1 MTITEII
8 VTILL
13 GTAAGFI
20 NTFAGGGSM
29 LVVPFLIF
37 IGLPANVA
45 NATNRIAILLQNVVS
60 VSGFKQKRILDFKT
74 DSKLL
79 LPVALG
85 SIVGAFIAVD
95 INEEIFKKVI
105 AGLLIVMFFMLLLNP
120 DAWVKANADKA
131 KMKSPWLRNIIFFF
145 LGIYGGFIQIGIG
158 FFLLAGLVLGCGYDL
173 LKANAIKLFIVL
185 YLARLSLWQT
195 LYTGTISVDFKVG
208 LIRSLWKYAWG
219 MVRSTF
225 QYQMGSQ
232 IHPVFPARRTRHCS
246 RTPVFQL
253 TEFKQS
259 ITSRENFLKR
269 PFHTGLLVNFAI
281 QIQRSWK

>member
-1 MTITEII
+1 
-8 VTILL
+8 
-13 GTAAGFI
+13 
-20 NTFAGGGSM
+20 M

-60 VSGFKQKRILDFKT
+60 VGSFKQKKILDFKT

-85 SIVGAFIAVD
+85 SIAGAFIAVD

-105 AGLLIVMFFMLLLNP
+105 AGLLIIMFFMLLLNP

-131 KMKSPWLRNIIFFF
+131 KMKSPWLRNVIFFL

-185 YLARLSLWQT
+185 FYTIIALAIFIWNDL
-195 LYTGTISVDFKVG
+195 VDLKVG
-208 LIRSLWKYAWG
+208 LILACGNMLGAWLGVRFSIKWGAKYI
-219 MVRSTF
+219 RYF
-225 QYQMGSQ
+225 
-232 IHPVFPARRTRHCS
+232 
-246 RTPVFQL
+246 
-253 TEFKQS
+253 
-259 ITSRENFLKR
+259 
-269 PFHTGLLVNFAI
+269 LLVVLVIVAARLLF
-281 QIQRSWK
+281 S

>member
-1 MTITEII
+1 M
-8 VTILL
+8 
-13 GTAAGFI
+13 
-20 NTFAGGGSM
+20 
-29 LVVPFLIF
+29 
-37 IGLPANVA
+37 
-45 NATNRIAILLQNVVS
+45 
-60 VSGFKQKRILDFKT
+60 
-74 DSKLL
+74 
-79 LPVALG
+79 ALG

-120 DAWVKANADKA
+120 DAWVKANVDKA

-185 YLARLSLWQT
+185 FYTIIALAIFIWNDL
-195 LYTGTISVDFKVG
+195 VDFKAR
-208 LIRSLWKYAWG
+208 IYPSLWKYAWG

-232 IHPVFPARRTRHCS
+232 IHPVFPARRTCHCS

>member
-1 MTITEII
+1 MTIIEII
-8 VTILL
+8 VTIFL
-13 GTAAGFI
+13 GVTVGATATAE
-20 NTFAGGGSM
+20 TFLQARTLKIIVLGVIAFS
-29 LVVPFLIF
+29 VIF

-60 VSGFKQKRILDFKT
+60 VSSFKQKKILDFKT

-85 SIVGAFIAVD
+85 SIAGAFIAVD

-105 AGLLIVMFFMLLLNP
+105 AGLLIIMFFMLLLNP

-131 KMKSPWLRNIIFFF
+131 KMKSPWLRNVIFFF

-185 YLARLSLWQT
+185 FYTIIALAIFIWNDL
-195 LYTGTISVDFKVG
+195 VDFKVG
-208 LIRSLWKYAWG
+208 LILACGNMLGAWLGVRFSIKWGAKYI
-219 MVRSTF
+219 RYF
-225 QYQMGSQ
+225 
-232 IHPVFPARRTRHCS
+232 
-246 RTPVFQL
+246 
-253 TEFKQS
+253 
-259 ITSRENFLKR
+259 
-269 PFHTGLLVNFAI
+269 LLVVLVIVAVRLFF
-281 QIQRSWK
+281 S

>member
-8 VTILL
+8 VTVLL
-13 GTAAGFI
+13 GTTAGFI

-60 VSGFKQKRILDFKT
+60 VSSFKQKKILNFKT

-85 SIVGAFIAVD
+85 SIAGAFIAVD

-105 AGLLIVMFFMLLLNP
+105 AGLLIIMFFMLLLKP

-131 KMKSPWLRNIIFFF
+131 KMKSPWLRNVI
-145 LGIYGGFIQIGIG
+145 
-158 FFLLAGLVLGCGYDL
+158 FFLLG
-173 LKANAIKLFIVL
+173 
-185 YLARLSLWQT
+185 
-195 LYTGTISVDFKVG
+195 ISGFSSF
-208 LIRSLWKYAWG
+208 R
-219 MVRSTF
+219 
-225 QYQMGSQ
+225 
-232 IHPVFPARRTRHCS
+232 
-246 RTPVFQL
+246 
-253 TEFKQS
+253 
-259 ITSRENFLKR
+259 
-269 PFHTGLLVNFAI
+269 
-281 QIQRSWK
+281 

>member
-1 MTITEII
+1 MTIIEII

-20 NTFAGGGSM
+20 NMFAGGGSM

-60 VSGFKQKRILDFKT
+60 VNGFKQKKILDFKT

-85 SIVGAFIAVD
+85 SIAGAFIAVD

-105 AGLLIVMFFMLLLNP
+105 AGLLIIMFFMLLLNP

-131 KMKSPWLRNIIFFF
+131 KMKSPWLRNVIFFF

-173 LKANAIKLFIVL
+173 LKANTIKLFIVL
-185 YLARLSLWQT
+185 FYTIIALAIFIWNRL
-195 LYTGTISVDFKVG
+195 VDFKIG
-208 LIRSLWKYAWG
+208 LILACGNMLGAWLG
-219 MVRSTF
+219 VRF
-225 QYQMGSQ
+225 
-232 IHPVFPARRTRHCS
+232 
-246 RTPVFQL
+246 
-253 TEFKQS
+253 S
-259 ITSRENFLKR
+259 IKWGAEYIRYF
-269 PFHTGLLVNFAI
+269 LLVVLVIVAVRLFF
-281 QIQRSWK
+281 S

>member
-1 MTITEII
+1 MTIIEII

-60 VSGFKQKRILDFKT
+60 VSGFKQKKILDFKT

-131 KMKSPWLRNIIFFF
+131 KMKSLWLRNVIFFF
-145 LGIYGGFIQIGIG
+145 LPAGGVGSRMWLRSIKSQCHKTIYRAI
-158 FFLLAGLVLGCGYDL
+158 LHGYRSG
-173 LKANAIKLFIVL
+173 NF
-185 YLARLSLWQT
+185 YL
-195 LYTGTISVDFKVG
+195 
-208 LIRSLWKYAWG
+208 
-219 MVRSTF
+219 
-225 QYQMGSQ
+225 
-232 IHPVFPARRTRHCS
+232 
-246 RTPVFQL
+246 
-253 TEFKQS
+253 E
-259 ITSRENFLKR
+259 
-269 PFHTGLLVNFAI
+269 
-281 QIQRSWK
+281 

>member
-1 MTITEII
+1 MVNTMIMSLTEALI
-8 VTILL
+8 TILL

-45 NATNRIAILLQNVVS
+45 NATNRVAILFQNIVS
-60 VSGFKQKRILDFKT
+60 VGSFKQKKILDFKT

-95 INEEIFKKVI
+95 INEEIFRKVI
-105 AGLLIVMFFMLLLNP
+105 AGLLIVMFFMLWLDPNS
-120 DAWVKANADKA
+120 WVKANAERA
-131 KMKSPWLRNIIFFF
+131 KVKNPWLRHIVFFII
-145 LGIYGGFIQIGIG
+145 GIYGGFIQIGIG

-185 YLARLSLWQT
+185 F
-195 LYTGTISVDFKVG
+195 YTIIALGIFFYYGLVDLKTG
-208 LIRSLWKYAWG
+208 LILACGNMLGAWIGIRFSIKWGAKYI
-219 MVRSTF
+219 RYF
-225 QYQMGSQ
+225 
-232 IHPVFPARRTRHCS
+232 
-246 RTPVFQL
+246 
-253 TEFKQS
+253 
-259 ITSRENFLKR
+259 
-269 PFHTGLLVNFAI
+269 LLVILLIVAVRLYFT
-281 QIQRSWK
+281 

>member
-1 MTITEII
+1 MSNEILNERAVTHGKLLTFSFYLLVFSSYLCPMTITEII

-13 GTAAGFI
+13 GTTAGFI

-60 VSGFKQKRILDFKT
+60 VGSFKQKKILDFKT

-85 SIVGAFIAVD
+85 SIAGAFIAVD

-105 AGLLIVMFFMLLLNP
+105 AGLLIIMFFMLLLNP

-131 KMKSPWLRNIIFFF
+131 KMKSPWLRNVIFFL

-185 YLARLSLWQT
+185 FYTIIALAIFIWNDL
-195 LYTGTISVDFKVG
+195 VDLKVG
-208 LIRSLWKYAWG
+208 LILACGNMLGAWLGVRFSIKWGAKYI
-219 MVRSTF
+219 RYF
-225 QYQMGSQ
+225 
-232 IHPVFPARRTRHCS
+232 
-246 RTPVFQL
+246 
-253 TEFKQS
+253 
-259 ITSRENFLKR
+259 
-269 PFHTGLLVNFAI
+269 LLVVLVIVAARLLF
-281 QIQRSWK
+281 S

>member
-60 VSGFKQKRILDFKT
+60 VSVAFKQKKILDFKT

-85 SIVGAFIAVD
+85 SIAGAFIAVD

-131 KMKSPWLRNIIFFF
+131 KMKSPWLRNVIFFSPGN
-145 LGIYGGFIQIGIG
+145 LRRIHPDRYRILPAGGVGTRMRLRSVKSQCHKTIYRTILHDYRPG
-158 FFLLAGLVLGCGYDL
+158 
-173 LKANAIKLFIVL
+173 NL
-185 YLARLSLWQT
+185 YL
-195 LYTGTISVDFKVG
+195 
-208 LIRSLWKYAWG
+208 
-219 MVRSTF
+219 
-225 QYQMGSQ
+225 
-232 IHPVFPARRTRHCS
+232 
-246 RTPVFQL
+246 
-253 TEFKQS
+253 E
-259 ITSRENFLKR
+259 
-269 PFHTGLLVNFAI
+269 
-281 QIQRSWK
+281 